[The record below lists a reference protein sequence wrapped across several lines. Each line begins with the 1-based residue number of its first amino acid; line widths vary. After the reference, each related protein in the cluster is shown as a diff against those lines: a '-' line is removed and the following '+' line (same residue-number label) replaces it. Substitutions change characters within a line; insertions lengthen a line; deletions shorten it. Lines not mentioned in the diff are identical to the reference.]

1 MEFEDFQAGISW
13 RFHKLRNFIFI
24 GVWISI
30 ILRWFLRSDWCNHL
44 WFWKNHDNKISGQF
58 MMNSSLHILTLK
70 LWYWLTSIQIMYMLL
85 AKSKNNNHLVF
96 ISTHTIVGLVP
107 CSGSLFRLI
116 SILCISPKILCFVR
130 PATNEIYWP
139 LICLYYKVQVN
150 LTQKWNGSK
159 HVLNEI
165 QPYLSTVT
173 ESRVCF
179 PKESCTQA
187 KYDFP
192 SVIHHV

>member
-1 MEFEDFQAGISW
+1 MIQFFQIWGSHIAVLTVVDSPNGFWKANMPKIPTKVTICEVSPYLMGFKDFQAGISQ
-13 RFHKLRNFIFI
+13 RLHKLRNFIFL
-24 GVWISI
+24 GVWIQI
-30 ILRWFLRSDWCNHL
+30 ILRWFLWSDWCNHL

-139 LICLYYKVQVN
+139 PICLY
-150 LTQKWNGSK
+150 
-159 HVLNEI
+159 
-165 QPYLSTVT
+165 
-173 ESRVCF
+173 
-179 PKESCTQA
+179 
-187 KYDFP
+187 
-192 SVIHHV
+192 